1 VSVASDGASRL
12 EFRDPALG
20 RALLARL
27 GRAVERAGRKVSVMH
42 VCGSHEQALARYG
55 LRSSLPPGLRV
66 VMGPGCPVCV
76 TDAPE
81 IDAAIELCETGIHVL
96 TYGDMLR
103 VPGQTISLEHARA
116 AGGRVTVVYSAL
128 QAVDIARRSPEPVVF
143 FATGFETTAVATAAM
158 LEDDPPENLFVLSAH
173 KYVLPAMQVV
183 AASPDSRIE
192 GFLAAGNAAVITGYG
207 LFEPFVEET
216 RLPVVVA
223 GFEPLD
229 MLAAL
234 VRLVELVG
242 LGRAEVVNAYPR
254 CVSRDGNRRAL
265 AALFRVFERQDGEWR
280 GIARIPGGN
289 LQLRAGFAARDARG
303 RFALR
308 DRRVLSSDDRARAAA
323 CRCGSIMVGNAQPT
337 DCALFERECRPES
350 PRGAC
355 MVSSEGACRI
365 WHEHGLGRRSDGD
378 LVALRRGGAE
388 P

>member
-1 VSVASDGASRL
+1 LSGASEGVSRL
-12 EFRDPALG
+12 EFRDPILG
-20 RALLARL
+20 RALVARL
-27 GRAVERAGRKVSVMH
+27 GRAVDEAGRTVSVMH

-55 LRSSLPPGLRV
+55 LRSTFPPGLRV

-81 IDAAIELCETGIHVL
+81 IDAAIELCEAGVHVL

-103 VPGQTISLEHARA
+103 VPGQTISLEQARA
-116 AGGRVTVVYSAL
+116 AGGRVSVVYSAL
-128 QAVDIARRSPEPVVF
+128 QAVDIARRDPEPVVF

-158 LEDDPPENLFVLSAH
+158 LEDDPPANLFVLSAH

-192 GFLAAGNAAVITGYG
+192 GFLAAGNAAIITGYG
-207 LFEPFVEET
+207 LFKPFVDET

-234 VRLVELVG
+234 VKLVELVVAD
-242 LGRAEVVNAYPR
+242 RPEVINAYPR

-289 LQLRAGFAARDARG
+289 LQLRPAFAAHDAREH
-303 RFALR
+303 FALR
-308 DRRVLSSDDRARAAA
+308 DGRVLSVEEQARAAA
-323 CRCGSIMVGNAQPT
+323 CRCGSIMVGTAQPN
-337 DCALFERECRPES
+337 DCALFEGECRPES

-378 LVALRRGGAE
+378 LVALRREGAG